1 MRNVP
6 DELAQIRDV
15 YLDYST
21 GIPEGAWDN
30 AGDHLELLIAA
41 LEVIQ
46 AFPDATL
53 ALEKRLNDGSQE
65 DHGTTTG

>member
-1 MRNVP
+1 MRKLA
-6 DELAQIRDV
+6 DELAQATSA
-15 YLDYST
+15 YHDYT
-21 GIPEGAWDN
+21 NGIPEAAWDG
-30 AGDHLELLIAA
+30 AGENLELLIAA